1 MPPRNEF
8 IERLQAQSKERHR
21 EQAKLLRLKERIFD
35 VAKTVNEAKK
45 ERKPKGRPK
54 KEKKIVAKP
63 IPEKKKMGRP
73 LGSKNLVY
81 KKDLPKQEKNL
92 PISFTRPPA
101 EYSNTSPYGIAAALR
116 LGNNF

>member
-8 IERLQAQSKERHR
+8 IERLQAQSKERHA
-21 EQAKLLRLKERIFD
+21 ELLRLKENIFD
-35 VAKTVNEAKK
+35 VAKTVKEIKK

-81 KKDLPKQEKNL
+81 KKDLPRQEKNL

-101 EYSNTSPYGIAAALR
+101 EYSNTSPYGIAAALH